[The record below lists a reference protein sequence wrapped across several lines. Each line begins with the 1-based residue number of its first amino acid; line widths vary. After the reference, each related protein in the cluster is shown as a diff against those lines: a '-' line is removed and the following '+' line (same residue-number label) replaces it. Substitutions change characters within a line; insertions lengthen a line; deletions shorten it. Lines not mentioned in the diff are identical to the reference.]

1 VVIKR
6 ALNRLRWI
14 PQPVLRD
21 AARRVVYA
29 TTRDC
34 CIDARL
40 RRFTRKMQVPS
51 RIDARRARHV
61 RLLVIERRRVWI
73 ERTSPGDVVSVVVSI
88 LRLYRRLR
96 TLTRASRRHA
106 SPFTHRRRS
115 RRVLPHC
122 AVRTPA
128 TGVDLSRGT
137 LRVRDRDQNHRD
149 EGADDRAKAAAH
161 FTSHRFPQ
169 SANLYRV
176 FTTSRASFSSA
187 STRRRRARVN
197 DSRALRPRAR
207 MRSASSSRVG
217 VSRRVGWRS
226 SFGPPARGRWAVK
239 TLICMTKQ
247 YDITGRYQR
256 AQRSS
261 HASSS
266 TATPV

>member
-21 AARRVVYA
+21 DARRVVYA

-34 CIDARL
+34 YIHARL

-51 RIDARRARHV
+51 RIDARRARHGHGYVCIGRPHRQYARHV

-88 LRLYRRLR
+88 LRLYRRRR
-96 TLTRASRRHA
+96 TRCIAAAAVRRHA

-207 MRSASSSRVG
+207 MRSASSSPVG

-226 SFGPPARGRWAVK
+226 SFGPPARGGG
-239 TLICMTKQ
+239 L
-247 YDITGRYQR
+247 
-256 AQRSS
+256 
-261 HASSS
+261 
-266 TATPV
+266 